1 MGVLQEFER
10 RLEGAVEGF
19 FARMF
24 RSGVQPIELAR
35 AVRRYGEDRQHIT
48 ADGVVV
54 PNVYRVTVGPK
65 DHERLAGYGASLPR
79 ELAEVVVAT
88 ASDRGWTLRGPAR
101 VKVEVDEEVRLGRFR
116 LAGRV
121 EAVEDS
127 AYPGASRPASAA
139 RGAGRSADAG
149 SANARSTARPAGAPG
164 GPPVSPPPPGYGPG
178 DAPGRSGGAD
188 SGPPVSPDPRPAID
202 RTQVISAVPATG
214 LHLVVRNG
222 GNAGTS
228 VPVQGTR
235 MTAGR
240 STDCDVTIDDSTVS
254 REHAAFVR
262 RGALWWVV
270 DLGSTNG
277 TRVNGS
283 RAAEHPIEPG
293 DRVQLGDAIVEL
305 VGG

>member
-19 FARMF
+19 FARIF

-35 AVRRYGEDRQHIT
+35 AVRRYGEDRQHVT

-79 ELAEVVVAT
+79 ELAEVVVQT
-88 ASDRGWTLRGPAR
+88 ASDRHWILKGPAR
-101 VKVEVDEEVRLGRFR
+101 VRIEVDEEVALGRFR

-121 EAVEDS
+121 EAVED
-127 AYPGASRPASAA
+127 AVRPPGARH
-139 RGAGRSADAG
+139 
-149 SANARSTARPAGAPG
+149 APDP
-164 GPPVSPPPPGYGPG
+164 GPGPRRAPTEAPPPPPPPPRDDRPG
-178 DAPGRSGGAD
+178 
-188 SGPPVSPDPRPAID
+188 ID
-202 RTQVISAVPATG
+202 RTQVISAVPASG
-214 LHLVVRNG
+214 LSLVIHSG
-222 GNAGTS
+222 GTAGTS
-228 VPVQGTR
+228 IPVQGTR
-235 MTAGR
+235 LTAGR
-240 STDCDVTIDDSTVS
+240 STNCDVTIDDSTVS

-262 RGALWWVV
+262 RGAAWWVV

-283 RAAEHPIEPG
+283 RAAEHPLQPG
-293 DRVQLGDAIVEL
+293 DRVEFGDAVVEL